1 MGAASYFSGVF
12 IRENRNRS
20 GTVSIQVIEK
30 EHGRNKV
37 IFSAGSGYTQEE
49 LEILKI
55 KARSFIDQRQG
66 ALSLFIEQEDL
77 LVQAF
82 VESLSGD
89 SLRIVGPQ
97 MVLEPLFEH
106 LFPEIEAK
114 HFKDLVLCRVIYPGS
129 KLRTVDYLSRHFNS
143 NVSAQ
148 TIYRSMDQLDD
159 ALKCQI
165 EDCVFRQA
173 RLLSGQ
179 NRLGLVFYDMTTL
192 YFETESEDD
201 LRKIGYSKD
210 GKHQHPQ
217 IMIGLL
223 VTTSGFPIAYD
234 VFEGNQ
240 SETKT
245 LIPIIERLVTRFS
258 IAKPVVIAD
267 AALLSK
273 KNLEALQQNGYQYI
287 LGGRIKNESD
297 TVKKQVLSLNVTED
311 QPRQTAHPYGRLVVS
326 YSDKRSAKDRHN
338 RQKGLQRLEK
348 KVKSKKL
355 TKEAINNRGYNK
367 YLKLEGETKVSIDYE
382 LFQQDIV
389 WDGLKGY
396 VTNTHLSVQQVISS
410 YGNLWQVEKAFR
422 MSKTDLRFRPIYH
435 RKERRI
441 KSHML
446 ICFASYA
453 LMKAL
458 EIKINEAGIQL
469 SVQKAIDELK
479 GVQELTYQL
488 PKSKHL
494 KHQLLKTNQ
503 LQKMLLELK
512 I

>member
-1 MGAASYFSGVF
+1 MF

-20 GTVSIQVIEK
+20 GTVSVQVIEK

-37 IFSAGSGYTQEE
+37 IFSAGSGCTQKE
-49 LEILKI
+49 LELLKL
-55 KARSFIDQRQG
+55 KARSFIEQRKG

-97 MVLEPLFEH
+97 MVLEPLFEQ

-114 HFKDLVLCRVIYPGS
+114 HFRDLVLCRLIYPGS
-129 KLRTVDYLSRHFNS
+129 KLRTVDYLTRHFNTP
-143 NVSAQ
+143 VSAQ

-179 NRLGLVFYDMTTL
+179 DGLGLVFYDMTTL

-245 LIPIIERLVTRFS
+245 LIPMIERLVARFS

-297 TVKKQVLSLNVTED
+297 AIKKQVLSLNVTEE
-311 QPRQTAHPYGRLVVS
+311 QPRQIAHPYGRLVVS

-355 TKEAINNRGYNK
+355 TKAAINNRGYNK
-367 YLKLEGETKVSIDYE
+367 YLRLEGETKVSIDYE
-382 LFQQDIV
+382 LFHQDVV

-396 VTNTHLSVQQVISS
+396 VTNTELGVHQVIAS

-458 EIKINEAGIQL
+458 EIKIKDAGIEL

-479 GVQELTYQL
+479 DVQQLTYQL

-494 KHQLLKTNQ
+494 KHQILKTNQ

-512 I
+512 T